1 MMRKPSKSALRK
13 FKHMCKIA
21 EAIPEAILITQVLY
35 FCPLVKKT
43 QRKKMRFKRE
53 VGILDIPANF
63 LLLMEVTYLEE

>member
-1 MMRKPSKSALRK
+1 MRKPSKSALRK
-13 FKHMCKIA
+13 FKHMCKTA
-21 EAIPEAILITQVLY
+21 EAILITQVLY

-63 LLLMEVTYLEE
+63 MLLMEVTYLEE